1 MTQEN
6 LWFGLLVAWVVIWLW
21 TRFQSGTMKHL
32 AVDPVS
38 VRDHETQVFQVLG
51 RCAGGTAEGQSQRIW
66 HDRGIA
72 GHQRAA
78 EYLLMAAFGKLR
90 KI

>member
-1 MTQEN
+1 MVRAVS
-6 LWFGLLVAWVVIWLW
+6 GLG
-21 TRFQSGTMKHL
+21 SHL

-38 VRDHETQVFQVLG
+38 VRNHETQIFQVLG
-51 RCAGGTAEGQSQRIW
+51 RCAGGTAEGQSQRLW

-78 EYLLMAAFGKLR
+78 EYLLMAAFD
-90 KI
+90 